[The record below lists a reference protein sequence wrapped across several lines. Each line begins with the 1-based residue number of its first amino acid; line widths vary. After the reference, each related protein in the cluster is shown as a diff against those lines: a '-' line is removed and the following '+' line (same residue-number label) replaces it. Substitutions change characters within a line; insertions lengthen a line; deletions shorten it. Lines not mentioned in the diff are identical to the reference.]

1 MSVTWNRR
9 RVSAF
14 ADEIG
19 DELQTQL
26 EVLAA
31 NDVGNIE
38 LRGVWGKGVLDL
50 SAAEVRRVN
59 DAARQAGVGFSAVA
73 SPIGKFPVA
82 GDFAEERE
90 RMRRALEY
98 AALLEAP
105 FVRIFSYFI
114 PAGDDAA
121 VYRNQVL
128 DWLGALA
135 ALAQPTGVRLAHENE
150 RGIYGD
156 TGDRVLDLL
165 DSIDSPAFTGIFDFA
180 NFVVCGQ
187 DAYRCWQQVRPHISY
202 FHIKDAVAATGTVVP
217 AGDGDGALARILG
230 EAYAAG
236 FDSFLT
242 LEPHLDVAAASH
254 GRTSPARFGIAADAL
269 GRVLTSIG
277 EPAAEGTD
285 QR

>member
-1 MSVTWNRR
+1 MNVRWNRR

-19 DELQTQL
+19 DELEAQL
-26 EVLAA
+26 EVLGA

-50 SAAEVRRVN
+50 SAAEVRRLK
-59 DAARQAGVGFSAVA
+59 DAARQAGVGFSAVG

-82 GDFAEERE
+82 GDFTEERQ
-90 RMRRALEY
+90 RMQRALDY
-98 AALLEAP
+98 AAVLEAP

-121 VYRNQVL
+121 AYRNQVL

-135 ALAQPTGVRLAHENE
+135 QLAEPTGVCLAHENE

-156 TGDRVLDLL
+156 TGNRVLDLL
-165 DSIDSPAFTGIFDFA
+165 DSIASPAFTGIFDFA
-180 NFVVCGQ
+180 NFVVCGE

-217 AGDGDGALARILG
+217 AGEGDGAVARILA
-230 EAYAAG
+230 EAYVAG

-254 GRTSPARFGIAADAL
+254 GRTSPARFGTAADAL
-269 GRVLTSIG
+269 KRVLAGIG
-277 EPAAEGTD
+277 RPAARGTD

>member
-1 MSVTWNRR
+1 
-9 RVSAF
+9 
-14 ADEIG
+14 
-19 DELQTQL
+19 
-26 EVLAA
+26 
-31 NDVGNIE
+31 
-38 LRGVWGKGVLDL
+38 
-50 SAAEVRRVN
+50 VRRVK
-59 DAARQAGVGFSAVA
+59 DAARQAGVGFSAVG

-156 TGDRVLDLL
+156 TGERVLDLL
-165 DSIDSPAFTGIFDFA
+165 ASIDSPAFTGIFDFA

>member
-1 MSVTWNRR
+1 MSVSWNRR

-19 DELQTQL
+19 DELDTQL

-38 LRGVWGKGVLDL
+38 LRGVWGKRVLEL
-50 SAAEVRRVN
+50 SAAQVRRVK
-59 DAARQAGVGFSAVA
+59 DAARQAGVGFSAVG
-73 SPIGKFPVA
+73 SPIGKFPVT
-82 GDFAEERE
+82 GDFADERE
-90 RMRRALEY
+90 RMQRALEY
-98 AALLEAP
+98 AAVLEAP
-105 FVRIFSYFI
+105 YVRIFSYFI
-114 PAGDDAA
+114 PPDDDAA
-121 VYRNQVL
+121 AYRGQVL

-135 ALAQPTGVRLAHENE
+135 ALAEPTGIRLAHENE

-165 DSIDSPAFTGIFDFA
+165 TSIGSSAFTGIFDFA

-187 DAYRCWQQVRPHISY
+187 DAYRCWQRLRGHVTY
-202 FHIKDAVAATGTVVP
+202 FHIKDAVASTRTVVP
-217 AGDGDGALARILG
+217 AGEGDGALARILA
-230 EAYAAG
+230 EAYADG
-236 FDSFLT
+236 FDNFLT

-254 GRTSPARFGIAADAL
+254 GRTSPARFGVAADAL
-269 GRVLTSIG
+269 RRVLAGIG
-277 EPAAEGTD
+277 EPGAAEAG

>member
-1 MSVTWNRR
+1 MSVRWNRR

-19 DELQTQL
+19 DELDEQL
-26 EVLAA
+26 EVLAV

-38 LRGVWGKGVLDL
+38 LRGVWGKRVLEL
-50 SAAEVRRVN
+50 SAAEVRRVK
-59 DAARQAGVGFSAVA
+59 ASARQAGVGFSAVG

-98 AALLEAP
+98 AAELEAP
-105 FVRIFSYFI
+105 YVRIFSYFI
-114 PAGDDAA
+114 PDGDEAA
-121 VYRNQVL
+121 AYRGLVL
-128 DWLGALA
+128 DRLGALA
-135 ALAQPTGVRLAHENE
+135 ELAEPSGVVLAHENE

-156 TGDRVLDLL
+156 TGERVLDLL
-165 DSIDSPAFTGIFDFA
+165 QSIRSPAFTGIFDFA

-187 DAYRCWQQVRPHISY
+187 DAYRCWQQVRERISY
-202 FHIKDAVAATGTVVP
+202 FHVKDAVAATGTVVP
-217 AGDGDGALARILG
+217 AGAGDGAVARILT

-242 LEPHLDVAAASH
+242 LEPHLDVAGASH
-254 GRTSPARFGIAADAL
+254 GRTSPARFGAAAAALRGVLAGL
-269 GRVLTSIG
+269 GR
-277 EPAAEGTD
+277 PAA
-285 QR
+285 